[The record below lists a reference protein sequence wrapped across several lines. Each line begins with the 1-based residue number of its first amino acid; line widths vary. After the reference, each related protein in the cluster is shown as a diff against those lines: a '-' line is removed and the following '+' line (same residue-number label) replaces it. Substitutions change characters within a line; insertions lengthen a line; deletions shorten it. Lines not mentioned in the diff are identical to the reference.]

1 MTRTERLAAIPQLPT
16 ASADAP
22 TVPAI
27 KRVPRR
33 APTPPVDAT
42 ATQLALAELALDDLL
57 GADRQPH
64 GIAANSAGNRTS

>member
-1 MTRTERLAAIPQLPT
+1 MTRTERLAAVPQLPT

-33 APTPPVDAT
+33 VPTPPADAA

-57 GADRQPH
+57 RSERQPH
-64 GIAANSAGNRTS
+64 GIAENSAGNRTS